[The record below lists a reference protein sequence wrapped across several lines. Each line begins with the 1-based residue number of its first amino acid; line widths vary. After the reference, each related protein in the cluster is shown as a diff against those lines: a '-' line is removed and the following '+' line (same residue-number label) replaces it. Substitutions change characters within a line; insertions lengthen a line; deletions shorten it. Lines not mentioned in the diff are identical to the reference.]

1 MLEGGWVMGEL
12 VTMQWPR
19 VSRTPPYGDPP
30 VIWVTPPG
38 PVSTPPIDNVATPIC
53 SQLLVLLAKANHL
66 PGGSRTHRR
75 RRCGGSETPAR
86 AAVRGDIRKSE
97 QLELAKLKTIVGQ
110 QAGLKAKLGSSE

>member
-19 VSRTPPYGDPP
+19 LSRTPPYGDPP

-66 PGGSRTHRR
+66 PGR
-75 RRCGGSETPAR
+75 
-86 AAVRGDIRKSE
+86 
-97 QLELAKLKTIVGQ
+97 
-110 QAGLKAKLGSSE
+110 